1 MKSIISQIQSF
12 NFHRVISLIL
22 EYYHRNKKTLFISS
36 IALFLFLFCTLL
48 LFKRYG
54 EIGRQNDILQYSLQ
68 IGCIYLISSI
78 LAVHYFS
85 TLWMKPGN
93 ISALSLP
100 CNAIERLLSAVIV
113 TMIAFPVAYSLIS
126 LASYFSTLPFFR
138 SHDLRFF
145 NLDPIGM
152 GWISIIG
159 TFIGTPVLFL
169 WGGLFFKR
177 SPWIKTILASIVYSA
192 VCVAITVA
200 IFYFLD
206 PNWDAFSEWEA
217 FNEFFIPKGSEYV
230 NGKMA
235 TIYHSPF
242 YFLSS
247 ISLMTCMVIA
257 TYYLLKEKE
266 VK

>member
-1 MKSIISQIQSF
+1 MKSFSSQIQSF
-12 NFHRVISLIL
+12 SFHRVISLIL

-36 IALFLFLFCTLL
+36 IALYLFLFCSLL

-54 EIGRQNDILQYSLQ
+54 ESGKENDILQYALQ

-85 TLWMKPGN
+85 MLRLKPGN

-100 CNAIERLLSAVIV
+100 CNAIERLLSAVVV
-113 TMIAFPVAYSLIS
+113 TMIAFPVAYSLIYV
-126 LASYFSTLPFFR
+126 ASYFSTLPFF
-138 SHDLRFF
+138 SSYTLRFYNF
-145 NLDPIGM
+145 DPIGI

-177 SPWIKTILASIVYSA
+177 SPWIKTILASILFSLMSIAINTA
-192 VCVAITVA
+192 V
-200 IFYFLD
+200 FYIID
-206 PNWDAFSEWEA
+206 PTWDAFKVILKPME
-217 FNEFFIPKGSEYV
+217 SEYL
-230 NGKMA
+230 NGEIA
-235 TIYHSPF
+235 SILNSPF

-247 ISLMTCMVIA
+247 ISLLTCLVIA
-257 TYYLLKEKE
+257 CYYLLKEKE